1 MLPIACC
8 QLPIQNEIF
17 KMYTIELVQN
27 TLLFHNFHLLQFF
40 NLAPSS

>member
-17 KMYTIELVQN
+17 EMYTMELVQN